1 MLFAALTNFVD
12 QSVVAIILELI
23 GASVIAFGLFSY
35 LRNVN
40 VRSQLIAKDAIIATN
55 QQTIAAF
62 EERLDSLDAK
72 VQALEEDL
80 ASEKNKNSSLK
91 QELRNWEDKYR
102 DLESFAAPQLG
113 ERLIEMFEQQE
124 TLLNKIACALEGIQS
139 KIDSFD
145 EQTSE

>member
-12 QSVVAIILELI
+12 QSIVAIILELI
-23 GASVIAFGLFSY
+23 GAGVIAFGLFSY